1 LSKIG
6 VSDIAHERI
15 TCTVAEEGD
24 GAKLTFS
31 GSIDM
36 EDPSIILD
44 PFFEQIHKG
53 AVSSKIP
60 QVTLDV
66 KALEFLNSS
75 GIKAF
80 AKWIMKL
87 QTVPEGDRYKIL
99 ILQNKDISWQT
110 TSLPTLTFLIPGIVS
125 MG

>member
-1 LSKIG
+1 LSKIS
-6 VSDIAHERI
+6 VNDISHERI
-15 TCTVAEEGD
+15 SCTVADDGD
-24 GAKLTFS
+24 GSIITFS

-53 AVSSKIP
+53 AVEAKIP